1 MTTAEPMFDRQEM
14 IMVHDMFRREFGLM
28 PGVVRAV
35 ADGDRDRAAVIA
47 GHIGMVT
54 AILHEHHQA
63 EDDLIWPVLVER
75 CAPETAPLVG
85 LMESQHEEVAAIG
98 RAVDEALAGWT
109 AHAGPAAREA
119 LAGALDRLVAVL
131 RDHLALEEERVVPLI
146 VKALPAAEWA
156 QMLEK
161 VAGGLPAEQLTLTFG
176 MMMYEGDP
184 EIIDLTVTNMP
195 PEVRPVI
202 KELASGAFA
211 AHSRAVHGTATPP
224 RSTEL

>member
-146 VKALPAAEWA
+146 AAVLPAAEWA

-161 VAGGLPAEQLTLTFG
+161 VAGGVPPEQLTLTFG

-202 KELASGAFA
+202 KELAGGAFA